1 MLTKQHII
9 LGVSG
14 SIAAYKAA
22 TLTRLLMAAGAE
34 VQVVMTTSATAFI
47 GPLTLQAL
55 SGRKVRTTLLDS
67 EAEAS
72 GMGHIELARW
82 ADRVLIAPASADQ
95 IAQLA
100 GGRANDLLS
109 AVCLATEAPILVAP
123 AMNRLMWEKP
133 SVQRNIAQIRADGL
147 HVLPP
152 DTGEQACG
160 ELGAGRMMEPEAIC
174 AHLMTPEAIDAQPD
188 PSQISPL
195 ANRKVVITAGP
206 TQEAIDPV
214 RFLSNRSSGKQG
226 FALAAACV
234 AAGADVV
241 LIAGP
246 VALSTPVGVQKRID
260 VCTATQMYKAS
271 LQAAQAADLFIGVAA
286 VADYRAQHPHDE
298 KIKKTAA
305 QRPGLSI
312 ELIENPDI
320 ISAIAA
326 LKPQPFVVGFAAETT
341 DPINNAKQKLARKRL
356 DMIIVNDV
364 SRQEIGFGSDD
375 NAVTLITAEHQ
386 ISLAKAPKAVL
397 SQQLVAHIGAAFAK
411 AHPA

>member
-82 ADRVLIAPASADQ
+82 ANRVLIAPASADQ

-174 AHLMTPEAIDAQPD
+174 AHLMTPEAIDTQPD

-260 VCTATQMYKAS
+260 VCTATQMYKAA
-271 LQAAQAADLFIGVAA
+271 LQAAQAADLFIGLPLWRIIGRSAHTMRRSKKRRRSA
-286 VADYRAQHPHDE
+286 RAYP
-298 KIKKTAA
+298 
-305 QRPGLSI
+305 
-312 ELIENPDI
+312 
-320 ISAIAA
+320 
-326 LKPQPFVVGFAAETT
+326 
-341 DPINNAKQKLARKRL
+341 
-356 DMIIVNDV
+356 
-364 SRQEIGFGSDD
+364 
-375 NAVTLITAEHQ
+375 
-386 ISLAKAPKAVL
+386 
-397 SQQLVAHIGAAFAK
+397 
-411 AHPA
+411 